1 MRLDWRVYRRHHGV
15 DEPLIIGLNL
25 AVKSF
30 FFSFVDFFCRPWYLI
45 DQHTLGGAM
54 KIASIVLFVLALA
67 SLALTTHALKS
78 TKAQLARVQAQL
90 ADEVAHASA
99 LQHALQAERVA
110 NNEYLEK
117 TKKADDTRDAFMRVA
132 RDLDVV
138 PIDDSV
144 RQSAIDAYK
153 ALICADSVD
162 PRR

>member
-1 MRLDWRVYRRHHGV
+1 
-15 DEPLIIGLNL
+15 
-25 AVKSF
+25 
-30 FFSFVDFFCRPWYLI
+30 
-45 DQHTLGGAM
+45 M

-67 SLALTTHALKS
+67 SLALTANALKS

-90 ADEVAHASA
+90 ADEVAHSSA

-138 PIDDSV
+138 PIDDGV
-144 RQSAIDAYK
+144 RKSAIDAYK
-153 ALICADSVD
+153 SLICADSV
-162 PRR
+162 PSCR

>member
-1 MRLDWRVYRRHHGV
+1 
-15 DEPLIIGLNL
+15 
-25 AVKSF
+25 
-30 FFSFVDFFCRPWYLI
+30 
-45 DQHTLGGAM
+45 M

-67 SLALTTHALKS
+67 SLALTANALKS

-117 TKKADDTRDAFMRVA
+117 TKKADETRDAFMRVA

-138 PIDDSV
+138 PIDDGV
-144 RQSAIDAYK
+144 RKSAIDAYK
-153 ALICADSVD
+153 SLICADSVHSS
-162 PRR
+162 R

>member
-1 MRLDWRVYRRHHGV
+1 
-15 DEPLIIGLNL
+15 
-25 AVKSF
+25 
-30 FFSFVDFFCRPWYLI
+30 
-45 DQHTLGGAM
+45 M

-67 SLALTTHALKS
+67 SLALTANALKS

-117 TKKADDTRDAFMRVA
+117 TKKADETRDAFMRVA

-138 PIDDSV
+138 PIDDGV
-144 RQSAIDAYK
+144 RKGAIDAYK
-153 ALICADSVD
+153 SLICADSV
-162 PRR
+162 PSSR

>member
-1 MRLDWRVYRRHHGV
+1 
-15 DEPLIIGLNL
+15 
-25 AVKSF
+25 
-30 FFSFVDFFCRPWYLI
+30 
-45 DQHTLGGAM
+45 M

-67 SLALTTHALKS
+67 SLALTANALKS

-90 ADEVAHASA
+90 ADEVAHSSA

-138 PIDDSV
+138 PIDDGV
-144 RQSAIDAYK
+144 RLQAIDAYK
-153 ALICADSVD
+153 SLICADSVHSS
-162 PRR
+162 R

>member
-1 MRLDWRVYRRHHGV
+1 
-15 DEPLIIGLNL
+15 
-25 AVKSF
+25 
-30 FFSFVDFFCRPWYLI
+30 
-45 DQHTLGGAM
+45 M

-67 SLALTTHALKS
+67 SLVLTTNALKS
-78 TKAQLARVQAQL
+78 TKAQLAHVQSQL

-138 PIDDSV
+138 PIDDGV
-144 RQSAIDAYK
+144 RKSAIDAYK
-153 ALICADSVD
+153 SLICAYSVHSS
-162 PRR
+162 R